1 MNPIAIMQM
10 AMLYFKLNAG
20 QSSQAKAILK
30 EGVDVITI
38 LSEAM
43 KDNKITMAEKKAL
56 VKELREFSK
65 VAIDTLDS
73 ITIPTPKKTK
83 TAKKSG

>member
-20 QSSQAKAILK
+20 QSNQAKAILK
-30 EGVDVITI
+30 EGIDVITV

-73 ITIPTPKKTK
+73 ITIPPTKKAKATK
-83 TAKKSG
+83 K